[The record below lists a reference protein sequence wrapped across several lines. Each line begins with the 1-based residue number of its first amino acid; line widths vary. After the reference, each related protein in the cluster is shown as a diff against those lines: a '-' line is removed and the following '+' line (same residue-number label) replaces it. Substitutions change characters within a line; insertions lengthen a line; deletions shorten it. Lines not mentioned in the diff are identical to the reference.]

1 MFERLLPVALFALLW
16 GPTGGTRA
24 EEPTARQVAFHGYTK
39 AVELKLGK
47 TRAVLGPQAGGRVL
61 EFSVDGA
68 DAMWLD
74 EAEKNW
80 VVDTLVAVRSNVKS
94 L

>member
-1 MFERLLPVALFALLW
+1 MFARSLPVALFALLC
-16 GPTGGTRA
+16 GPNRSTLA

-39 AVELKLGK
+39 TVELKLGK

-61 EFSVDGA
+61 EFSVDGS
-68 DAMWLD
+68 DAMWLE

-80 VVDTLVAVRSNVKS
+80 KPGKPGPSKIGRAHV
-94 L
+94 